1 MLREVTLFGTVDLVQ
16 RSIERLQ
23 YFEPSEGYYLAFSGG
38 KDSVV
43 IKELAKMA
51 GVNHDAHYNV
61 TTIDPPELIY
71 FIKKHHPDVTWDR
84 SEIPLLRSLEIN
96 GFPLRQSRWCCRDYK
111 ENGGNNRRV
120 VTGVRSAES
129 YNRSKRKIFGHCYD
143 GGYKSKNKTFVNPII
158 DWTTDDVWE
167 FIRERELPYCSLY
180 DEGWK
185 RIGCLFCPMAGKMRS
200 VAAERYPRYVK
211 AFIRAFEKLHTTGRD
226 SMKRWKSGEE
236 MFWWWLKEDR
246 KRAEPDQLMIFE

>member
-1 MLREVTLFGTVDLVQ
+1 MLREATLFGTVDLVQ
-16 RSIERLQ
+16 RSIDRLK

-38 KDSVV
+38 KDSIV
-43 IKELAKMA
+43 IKHLAESA
-51 GVNHDAHYNV
+51 GVKFETVHNL
-61 TTIDPPELIY
+61 TTIDPPELMY
-71 FIKKHHPDVTWDR
+71 FMREHHPDVIIDHPEKPFLVR
-84 SEIPLLRSLEIN
+84 LAEK
-96 GFPLRQSRWCCRDYK
+96 GFPQRHRRWCCEEYK
-111 ENGGNNRRV
+111 ERGGSGRFV
-120 VTGVRSAES
+120 VTGIRTAES
-129 YNRSKRKIFGHCYD
+129 NQRRNRKVVEHCYKD
-143 GGYKSKNKTFVNPII
+143 TTKHYVNPII
-158 DWTTDDVWE
+158 DWTDEQVWQY
-167 FIRERELPYCSLY
+167 IRENKLPYCSLY